1 MRTII
6 AGSRN
11 IENYAMLAAAVKAL
25 PWNPTLVI
33 SGGAAGVD
41 TMGERWAKENGIGVE
56 VFQADWESLGKRAGF
71 VRNED
76 MAKRAEALLAL
87 WP

>member
-11 IENYAMLAAAVKAL
+11 IENYAMLAVAIKAL
-25 PWNPTLVI
+25 PWKPTLVI
-33 SGGAAGVD
+33 SGGAVGVD
-41 TMGERWAKENGIGVE
+41 LMGERWAKENGIGVE